1 MEIRISHNFAE
12 VQRQL
17 DRLSWEVGGLALN
30 SAVQKTMQQA
40 KTQMVRAITSEFNI
54 TAGKV
59 RQKLIVERARFRDG
73 KFNVRAA
80 LVSDSMFGR
89 RSINLINFDARQAR
103 RLGRLTVKIR
113 RRGGR
118 IPVRGL
124 YKQGAF
130 IGNKGRTVFERIP
143 GTLMKDRHSE
153 KLRAVT
159 TIDVPQMFNTRRI
172 NAPVVAFIR
181 RKFPELFEREAR
193 YYTDRFNSSR

>member
-1 MEIRISHNFAE
+1 MEIKISHNFAE

-17 DRLSWEVGGLALN
+17 ATLQRDVADQALR
-30 SAVQKTMQQA
+30 SAVNRTMAQGQ
-40 KTQMVRAITSEFNI
+40 TQMVRTIAGEFNLSQSKI
-54 TAGKV
+54 REKLFLRKAGFKAGRLGIEAV
-59 RQKLIVERARFRDG
+59 LESKTPG
-73 KFNVRAA
+73 
-80 LVSDSMFGR
+80 GR
-89 RSINLINFDARQAR
+89 RRAINLINFSARQTKAA
-103 RLGRLTVKIR
+103 LTAKIR
-113 RRGGR
+113 KSGGR
-118 IPVRGL
+118 TAVQGK
-124 YKQGAF
+124 YKRGAF
-130 IGNKGRTVFERIP
+130 IGNQGRTVFERIP